1 MLKRLQIFALL
12 LLTSLAF
19 AQKPDVKKITI
30 TGKIFEKGTTLPLEY
45 ATVVFQD
52 AKNPEKLYGGVTDL
66 NGAFNFEV
74 SSGTY
79 NVRFEY
85 ISFKTVEF
93 KNKTYNTNTDFGTI
107 YLEADIAQ
115 LAGVE
120 VIAERSTVEIKL
132 DKRVYNV
139 GKDMMV
145 KGGTVSDVLDN
156 VPSVTVD
163 PEGTIALRGNEN
175 VRILIDGKP
184 SGLAGI
190 NIADALKIL
199 PADAVEKVE
208 VITNPS
214 ARYDAEGGGG
224 IINIILRK
232 GKAQGLNGS
241 FVLSVGDPETYGIN
255 TSLNYRSDKFN
266 LFSNTGYN
274 YRTSL
279 GNSLTD
285 ATYLNQDGS
294 IRNYID
300 ERRTN
305 ERLNKGY
312 NSNVGIELFLDKT
325 ASWTNSLTVQNR
337 RGENPDN
344 VFFYNFDENRNATF
358 TRNRFNDER
367 SKDFTFEYA
376 TNFTKKFKKE
386 DHKLTVDMSFSENR
400 DSENSVIYD
409 QILGDPSSFF
419 TERTLNPQN
428 QNRNL
433 FQTDYVLPIGEKS
446 RFEAGYRGS
455 FQKNLTDFEI
465 DSLDIAGNWIRND
478 IYSNL
483 LEYKENVNAF
493 YLQYGSKINKFSYFL
508 GVRFEDSNI
517 EVNSISANDYNTKKY
532 NNFFPTATLNYEF
545 SETSSMSLSYSK
557 RINRPRGRF
566 LNPFSSYSSRI
577 NIFRG
582 NPDLNPAYT
591 NAFDLGY
598 LKRWSKVTF
607 NTSAYVNITDDS
619 FQFIRRESGVID
631 VTVVDGPDIVD
642 PTTGII
648 TPVGGE
654 DIRTPVIESTPINLA
669 TEIRAGF
676 EFNINYSPYKWW
688 KINTNF
694 NLFRNETKGDYSYI
708 NSLNEL
714 VVQNFDNTATSWF
727 TRISSKISLPYKID
741 WQTNAT
747 YNAPQNSAQGNRYA
761 ITSVNLAFSKDILK
775 DKGTIALNVSDL
787 FNSRKRRSDVFLPT
801 VNSYSEFQWRQR
813 QINLSFTYRFNKK
826 KNERENQRRPDDGG
840 GDEFMG

>member
-1 MLKRLQIFALL
+1 MLKNYNLILFFLL
-12 LLTSLAF
+12 SALAF
-19 AQKPDVKKITI
+19 GQQKPDAKRIKI

-52 AKNPEKLYGGVTDL
+52 AKNPEKLNGTVTDL
-66 NGAFNFEV
+66 NGEFNFEV
-74 SSGTY
+74 QSGTY
-79 NVRFEY
+79 NVRFEF

-93 KNKTYNTNTDFGTI
+93 KNKTYNSNTDFGTI

-115 LAGVE
+115 LQGVE
-120 VIAERSTVEIKL
+120 LIAERSTVEIKL

-163 PEGTIALRGNEN
+163 PEGNVALRGNEN

-190 NIADALKIL
+190 NIADALKLL

-208 VITNPS
+208 VVTNPS
-214 ARYDAEGGGG
+214 ARYDAEGSGG

-241 FVLSVGDPETYGIN
+241 FVVSAGDPESYSGSAN
-255 TSLNYRSDKFN
+255 LNYRSDNFN

-279 GNSLTD
+279 GNSLTNS
-285 ATYLNQDGS
+285 TYFDNTGAVN
-294 IRNYID
+294 NYID
-300 ERRTN
+300 ERRNN

-312 NSNVGIELFLDKT
+312 NTNFGVELFIDKT
-325 ASWTNSLTVQNR
+325 TSWTNSLTVQNS

-344 VFFYNFDENRNATF
+344 VFFYNYDNARNATF
-358 TRNRFNDER
+358 TRNRFNDQR

-376 TNFTKKFKKE
+376 TNFTKNFKKE
-386 DHKLTVDMSFSENR
+386 DHKLTIDMSFSENR
-400 DSENSVIYD
+400 ENDNAIIND
-409 QILGDPSSFF
+409 QILGDPSTAF

-433 FQTDYVLPIGEKS
+433 FQTDYVLPLGKDS

-455 FQKNLTDFEI
+455 FQKNLTDFDI
-465 DSLDIAGNWIRND
+465 SALDASGNWVRND
-478 IYSNL
+478 VYSNL
-483 LEYKENVNAF
+483 LEYKENINAF
-493 YLQYGSKINKFSYFL
+493 YVQFGSKINKFSYFL
-508 GVRFEDSNI
+508 GLRFEDSNI
-517 EVNSISANDYNTKKY
+517 EVNSISANDYNTKNY
-532 NNFFPTATLNYEF
+532 NNFFPTATVNYEF

-566 LNPFSSYSSRI
+566 LNPFSTYSSRI

-591 NAFDLGY
+591 NSIDLGY
-598 LKRWSKVTF
+598 LKRWNKVTF

-619 FQFIRRESGVID
+619 FQFIRRESGLIA
-631 VTVVDGPDIVD
+631 DGV
-642 PTTGII
+642 
-648 TPVGGE
+648 
-654 DIRTPVIESTPINLA
+654 PVIESTPINLA
-669 TEIRAGF
+669 TELRAGF
-676 EFNINYSPYKWW
+676 EFNINYSPFKWW
-688 KINTNF
+688 KLNSNF
-694 NLFRNETKGDYSYI
+694 NLFRNETKGDYRYI
-708 NSLNEL
+708 NSVNTE

-727 TRISSKISLPYKID
+727 TRISSKVTLPYKID
-741 WQTNAT
+741 WQVNAT
-747 YNAPQNSAQGNRYA
+747 YHAPENNAQGRRYDM
-761 ITSVNLAFSKDILK
+761 TSVNLAFSKDVLK

-787 FNSRKRRSDVFLPT
+787 FNTRKRRWETNLENIT
-801 VNSYSEFQWRQR
+801 SYSEFQWRQR

-826 KNERENQRRPDDGG
+826 KNERENNRRDDGG
-840 GDEFMG
+840 GGDDFVG